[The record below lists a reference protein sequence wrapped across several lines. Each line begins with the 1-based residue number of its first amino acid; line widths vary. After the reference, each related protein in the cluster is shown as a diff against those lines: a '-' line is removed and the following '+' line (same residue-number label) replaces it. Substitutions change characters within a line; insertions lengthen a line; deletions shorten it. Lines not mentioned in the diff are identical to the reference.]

1 MFEYGAPYGAHTV
14 LYCRPAVT
22 PANSITLSWRPT
34 VRMSKNNFQTAQP
47 SSGEPRTKHCR
58 GFSKGVNYKN
68 QLFLPKS

>member
-34 VRMSKNNFQTAQP
+34 VRMSKNNFSHWSA
-47 SSGEPRTKHCR
+47 
-58 GFSKGVNYKN
+58 FI
-68 QLFLPKS
+68 